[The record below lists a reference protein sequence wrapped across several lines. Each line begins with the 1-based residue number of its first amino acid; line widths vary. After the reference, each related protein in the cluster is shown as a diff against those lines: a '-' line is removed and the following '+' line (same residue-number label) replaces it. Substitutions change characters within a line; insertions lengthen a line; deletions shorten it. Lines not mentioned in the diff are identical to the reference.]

1 MSIIENLGKIM
12 ETRNQMVDSDG
23 TTQEQAKSMLENL
36 CEKGFSGDKQ
46 QIAVVLGRSAEEI
59 ENIFAGT
66 EEIDDDLAM
75 KIKGIAQERNIDIA
89 G

>member
-1 MSIIENLGKIM
+1 M
-12 ETRNQMVDSDG
+12 ETKNQMVDSDG
-23 TTQEQAKSMLENL
+23 TTQEKALSMLKNL

-46 QIAVVLGRSAEEI
+46 QLAVVVGRNAEEI